1 MFWTALRRWGDRAIT
16 DGVLAIAELKDGAAA
31 ACTLLQ
37 RGSAALPDGSMRFI
51 VEVEPT
57 IVAGLVRIG
66 FIRPDER
73 DQLDA
78 ILAGMKRMGWAPYIS
93 RLA

>member
-1 MFWTALRRWGDRAIT
+1 LT
-16 DGVLAIAELKDGAAA
+16 IAGLKDGAAA

-37 RGSAALPDGSMRFI
+37 RGSVALPDGPMRFF
-51 VEVEPT
+51 VEVDRGL
-57 IVAGLVRIG
+57 VAGLVELG

-73 DQLDA
+73 EELGA
-78 ILAGMKRMGWAPYIS
+78 IIAGMKHMGWAPYIS